1 MTLKFAPALAAPIL
15 AIAAFGAMMPVLA
28 RAAGADAAPADKL
41 RAAIVAA
48 GCVVTVQNGD
58 AVQKAS
64 GLSAEEVKAAV
75 AALYAAGDVTL
86 EPDGT
91 MKLVGGGCS

>member
-1 MTLKFAPALAAPIL
+1 MELKLVPTL
-15 AIAAFGAMMPVLA
+15 AIAVLSAMMPVLA
-28 RAAGADAAPADKL
+28 RADEAPADKL

-58 AVQKAS
+58 AVQKDS
-64 GLSAEEVKAAV
+64 GLNAEEIKAAV
-75 AALYAAGDVTL
+75 AALYAAGEVTL

-91 MKLVGGGCS
+91 MKLLGNGCS